1 MMTGNK
7 SAPGSGRRKLLLLL
21 LLFAAP
27 VLGSYALYF
36 WAPKDWQP
44 EGRTNQGHLLTPAK
58 TVETLSLH
66 DVAGQSVD
74 QGLFT
79 GKWTLLLVGPSAC
92 EATCEQ
98 VLYDTRQVRT
108 ALGKN
113 TLRVQRVFVAT
124 DRGRVD
130 ELQGRFKGEHPDL
143 KLLVAEGAEV
153 YAIDRQFTV
162 DSRSPLNNAYDI
174 YLLDPNG
181 NWLMYYTPQDP
192 AKDLLKDL
200 KKLLRLSNIG

>member
-1 MMTGNK
+1 MTGNK
-7 SAPGSGRRKLLLLL
+7 SVPGSGRRKLLLLL

-27 VLGSYALYF
+27 VLGAYALYF

-44 EGRTNQGHLLTPAK
+44 DGRTNEGQLLVPAK
-58 TVETLSLH
+58 TMEALSLH
-66 DVAGQSVD
+66 DVAGQPVD
-74 QGLFT
+74 QDLFSE
-79 GKWTLLLVGPSAC
+79 KWTLLLVGPSAC
-92 EATCEQ
+92 DAVCETA
-98 VLYDTRQVRT
+98 LYDTRQVRT

-130 ELQGRFKGEHPDL
+130 ELQTRFTREHPDL

-153 YAIDRQFTV
+153 YAINRQFSA
-162 DSRSPLNNAYDI
+162 DGRNPLNNAYDI

-181 NWLMYYTPQDP
+181 NWLMYYTPTVP
-192 AKDLLKDL
+192 AKGMLKDL